1 MVCLFQELSKLKRP
15 GELLTV
21 LRKRDD
27 ELGLMPAFIRALRET
42 DQTKVLR
49 VLGYEGLRTFLVLLV
64 IHLAD

>member
-1 MVCLFQELSKLKRP
+1 
-15 GELLTV
+15 LTV

-27 ELGLMPAFIRALRET
+27 ELMPAFIRALRET